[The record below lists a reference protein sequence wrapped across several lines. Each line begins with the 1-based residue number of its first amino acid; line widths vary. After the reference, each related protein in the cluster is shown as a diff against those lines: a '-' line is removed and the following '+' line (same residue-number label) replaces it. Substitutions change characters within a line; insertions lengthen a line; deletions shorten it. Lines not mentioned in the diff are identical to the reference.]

1 MDAPATTIAPGR
13 SEALRIVGLVHRPLV
28 AGFPAV
34 AHQLTSEILRQDA
47 AYAELVP
54 PAELR
59 ARVQHNLCQALA
71 ALIDRAQGLSVD
83 LADATVTGRRRAE
96 QGLPLASL
104 LHAYRR
110 GGRLMWLR
118 VTELVRADHPE
129 ALPELLPLAA
139 DLWDVLDQ
147 IGDAVTESYRS
158 AAAARAARAQD
169 RRNALLDS
177 LLDGSG
183 VATGSIPEAVSRLG
197 LPERGRYAVAV
208 LRPLPGAF
216 HQPRTGQG
224 QPGGEAADG
233 PRFLWRI
240 HADREVALVQLRGHE
255 PAEIGRQL
263 GSQPVRVGVS
273 PAVGS
278 LADLGRA
285 RWLAETALQT
295 CTADGPELA
304 HLDDRLPAA
313 LLVAQPE
320 LAQRLTRLLAPVLAL
335 PHAERHSL
343 LDTLGA
349 WLESGGSATTAAD
362 RLYCHR
368 NTVLNRIRR
377 LEQLTGRRL
386 AEPTHVV
393 ELALALTAFRTG
405 AGLPPATG

>member
-1 MDAPATTIAPGR
+1 MDARATTTAPGR
-13 SEALRIVGLVHRPLV
+13 SEAIRIVGLVQGALT

-34 AHQLTSEILRQDA
+34 AHQLTAEILRQDT
-47 AYAELVP
+47 AYVELVP

-59 ARVQHNLCQALA
+59 ARIQHNLCQALA
-71 ALIDRAQGLSVD
+71 ALLDHAQGRPID
-83 LADATVTGRRRAE
+83 LADATLTGRRRAE

-118 VTELVRADHPE
+118 VTELVRVDHPG
-129 ALPELLPLAA
+129 ALPDLLPLAA

-147 IGDAVTESYRS
+147 TCDAVTESYRS
-158 AAAARAARAQD
+158 AAAALAARDQD
-169 RRNALLDS
+169 RRTALLDT

-197 LPERGRYAVAV
+197 LPERGRYLVAV
-208 LRPLPGAF
+208 LRPLPG
-216 HQPRTGQG
+216 HQSRASHEQLTGDQ
-224 QPGGEAADG
+224 DG
-233 PRFLWRI
+233 LRVLWRI

-255 PAEIGRQL
+255 PAELGRQF
-263 GSQPVRVGVS
+263 GGQPVRVGIS
-273 PAVGS
+273 PVVGS
-278 LADLGRA
+278 LADVGRA

-313 LLVAQPE
+313 LLVAQPD

-335 PHAERHSL
+335 PYAERHSL
-343 LDTLGA
+343 LDTLAA
-349 WLESGGSATTAAD
+349 WLDSGGSATTAAD

-377 LEQLTGRRL
+377 LEQLTSRTLG
-386 AEPTHVV
+386 EPAHIV
-393 ELALALTAFRTG
+393 ELSLALTAFRTG
-405 AGLPPATG
+405 VGLPPETS